1 MLEWLWSPQHFL
13 RPVSLLAVGTSPGPA
28 FKAYGED
35 YIRPSTENAWYRWGS
50 WLCLTVPHTQPVML
64 GGVAPAPPCAQVTRA
79 GSGASV
85 CMLYRKATCGNCR
98 LHRKLHLII
107 IKKKKK
113 KASSFLS
120 STCSVLTRCPGSA
133 SLRTV
138 LKVKCHS
145 KHILTKGYLWVE
157 MLL

>member
-1 MLEWLWSPQHFL
+1 MNSSDVLTPVATPDTTSERGLVWGRTWSPQDWTKTHSHAQGTHTHIHTHSLTLHPIPGQARLGCGFL
-13 RPVSLLAVGTSPGPA
+13 NP
-28 FKAYGED
+28 
-35 YIRPSTENAWYRWGS
+35 
-50 WLCLTVPHTQPVML
+50 
-64 GGVAPAPPCAQVTRA
+64 PAPPCAQVTRA

-107 IKKKKK
+107 KKKKKRK

-145 KHILTKGYLWVE
+145 KHILTKGYL
-157 MLL
+157 